1 MNDFGRIS
9 VCGMISWYSG
19 IGIEEAMR
27 LPGAWREILTKRLQ
41 VRGFIVWD
49 YKDEFNHFLSETAP
63 LVKSNKIIFRETI
76 TKGIENAPK
85 AFINL
90 LNGKNFGK
98 QLVKVS

>member
-1 MNDFGRIS
+1 MLVD
-9 VCGMISWYSG
+9 
-19 IGIEEAMR
+19 EAMR